1 MLVQLLVDN
10 KNSWIIPYAIKL
22 RDDIT
27 NEFNYNVNLIY
38 EHDDVKKGD
47 ILCLLS
53 CENIFNK
60 LDLNN
65 FNLVVHESNLPE
77 GKGWSPLTWQV
88 LEGKNKIPI
97 TLFEAVEKVDAGRI
111 YLQSYIELTGNE
123 LLSEIKDL
131 QGKMTINIIL
141 KFLKN
146 FDKIKGQDQ
155 KGNSTYYPRRGP
167 IDSELNINKS
177 IKSQFNL
184 LRVCDNERYPAF
196 FKINDKKY
204 IIKIYN
210 ENE

>member
-1 MLVQLLVDN
+1 M
-10 KNSWIIPYAIKL
+10 
-22 RDDIT
+22 
-27 NEFNYNVNLIY
+27 
-38 EHDDVKKGD
+38 
-47 ILCLLS
+47 
-53 CENIFNK
+53 
-60 LDLNN
+60 
-65 FNLVVHESNLPE
+65 
-77 GKGWSPLTWQV
+77 
-88 LEGKNKIPI
+88 
-97 TLFEAVEKVDAGRI
+97 
-111 YLQSYIELTGNE
+111 TGNE